1 MLELPKNHRDEWK
14 NKKVITDFLIEIDGL
29 NYGCEEPLFDEKCC
43 ECFEFVTRLLDTFI
57 YRGDYAIHNVTLN
70 RVNGYMLF
78 CYELINEEGSGIPP
92 VMLTNKI
99 SEIDDKEKKIVLNGI
114 HYDSYEEVL
123 CKMENMIDDLI

>member
-1 MLELPKNHRDEWK
+1 M
-14 NKKVITDFLIEIDGL
+14 V
-29 NYGCEEPLFDEKCC
+29 
-43 ECFEFVTRLLDTFI
+43 
-57 YRGDYAIHNVTLN
+57 
-70 RVNGYMLF
+70 F

-123 CKMENMIDDLI
+123 CKIENMIDDLTW